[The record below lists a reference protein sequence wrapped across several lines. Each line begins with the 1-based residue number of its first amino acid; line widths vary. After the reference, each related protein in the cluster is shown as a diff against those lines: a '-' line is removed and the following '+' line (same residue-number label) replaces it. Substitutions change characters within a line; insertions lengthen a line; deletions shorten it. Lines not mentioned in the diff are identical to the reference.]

1 MEVIMAPAEHIECPK
16 HGVLEFKVDQTYTKI
31 EGIERDTK
39 AILAGLIDLQN
50 QKIQL
55 QAHAITI
62 FGADQQGG
70 IVADVRGLK
79 EDRALR
85 NKIWAGILAF
95 IAANLAWLWAL
106 ISGKNGG

>member
-1 MEVIMAPAEHIECPK
+1 MTPVEHEECPK
-16 HGVLEFKVDQTYTKI
+16 HAVLEFKVDQTYAKI
-31 EGIERDTK
+31 EAIERDTK
-39 AILAGLIDLQN
+39 AILSGLIDIQN

-55 QAHAITI
+55 QAHSIAI
-62 FGADQQGG
+62 FGVDQQGG

-95 IAANLAWLWAL
+95 IGANLAWLWAL
-106 ISGKNGG
+106 ISNKNGG